1 MTAQASTSQTS
12 LSINDLDAILGK
24 RPILPNES
32 SEAYDKLTYQFR
44 MAVDPQDFI
53 EEILVRDAIDLTWE
67 IQRLKDFKK
76 QLLHSERE
84 GSLKALLLK
93 LLGHGGYDEKLYKKW
108 QEGDKVA
115 IKSVNDFLHEKGLD
129 PSAIDAFSFKAQLD
143 NIERYD
149 RLIMQAEARRVA
161 HLREVDRHRV
171 ALAAIMRDTI
181 EAIEDGKTIEHEA
194 KK

>member
-44 MAVDPQDFI
+44 MAVDPQDFV

-93 LLGHGGYDEKLYKKW
+93 LLGHGGYAENLYKKW
-108 QEGDKVA
+108 QEGDKAA
-115 IKSVNDFLHEKGLD
+115 IKSVNDLLYEKGLD

-143 NIERYD
+143 NIDRYD
-149 RLIMQAEARRVA
+149 RLIMQAEERRVA

-181 EAIEDGKTIEHEA
+181 EAVEDGKTIEHEA

>member
-44 MAVDPQDFI
+44 VAVDPKDFI

-84 GSLKALLLK
+84 GSLKTLLHK

>member
-1 MTAQASTSQTS
+1 M
-12 LSINDLDAILGK
+12 
-24 RPILPNES
+24 
-32 SEAYDKLTYQFR
+32 
-44 MAVDPQDFI
+44 
-53 EEILVRDAIDLTWE
+53 
-67 IQRLKDFKK
+67 
-76 QLLHSERE
+76 H
-84 GSLKALLLK
+84 K

-129 PSAIDAFSFKAQLD
+129 PSVIDAFSFKAQLD